1 MDIKCSCKMNT
12 PVKLKNDDKDGE
24 RYECYYCKFKWR
36 FIEVHNTVCLNCE
49 DHGINLKKKKN
60 NKWNTIRKNKRNPKR
75 KTKKNFFN
83 PLFF

>member
-1 MDIKCSCKMNT
+1 MNT

-60 NKWNTIRKNKRNPKR
+60 NKIKCELCYTEHDISNYD
-75 KTKKNFFN
+75 TKKV
-83 PLFF
+83 LALW